1 MLSVIGF
8 RPSSYRSLLL
18 GAAIIACSVA
28 VTAEQQQPT
37 TPQVPRPSF
46 ETKAEIVLVD
56 VNVVDRDARPVATLT
71 ADDFEL
77 EVNGQ
82 PRKIDSLQFI
92 STAPTNT
99 SAATPREA
107 AYTSNE
113 SQTTGRLLLFV
124 VDENSLRVGVN
135 RSVLRAAQSLFQRLA
150 PGDLVGL
157 ARLPTGFGGVEF
169 TADRKRVTDAL
180 MKVTGAA
187 STRGAGVHVNI
198 SEAWALESNDT
209 GTFINAVD
217 RECQGMTGADLEAC
231 QNQVETEA
239 RSMLLEYSGRARQT
253 LGALEGLMRG
263 LIPLKTPVNIVMIS
277 EGMFVARDRASM
289 ANLGRLAAEARATI
303 HIIRPSQQFFDIE
316 DKAPGGGATRFYDD
330 GLMSEGLEQV
340 AGQTRG
346 SMSTVTGDGT
356 TSFDR
361 LGRELSGYYLLGFE
375 PNEADRTGRERRIK
389 VSVKTRG
396 LTVRS
401 RPTFVVPAAV
411 EATAAKKELTPMQEL
426 GEVLKSPLP
435 VRGLPM
441 KVATYTTLDS
451 GTQKVRVVITAE
463 VGEPATTPADWPV
476 GVVILDKNEKIV
488 VNRGGMST
496 LQPASAKGVES
507 PRLVLTSV
515 ALDPGE
521 YTLRL
526 GVVDETGRGGSV
538 HHSINARL
546 NKGPAGINVSDLM
559 LVPQPPNAG
568 ELPRPRPTTVI
579 DNETVS
585 AMLEL
590 TGADQAMLGKTKVT
604 LQVSDAENG
613 NALINVEA
621 RQAARGNIRAFA
633 AQMRLGVLP
642 QGEYIARAII
652 QPPNQPEMRLTR
664 AFMLAPVLDAEPPP
678 DLGVPLDPDA
688 PPAPIAASK
697 ILAPVPRFSS
707 RTILTPD
714 VVQPFLEGLSDMH
727 PPSPEVEALVEK
739 AKQGNYDVPAE
750 RGATPDDELNLAFLR
765 GLNSLSKGE
774 NAQAAAWFQQT
785 LKGASDFLGAAFY
798 LGATHAEAGRDREAI
813 GAWQMALLSEN
824 PGAVYPNLVDAL
836 LRTGD
841 GRGALDVLEEAPD
854 AWANDN
860 DRFKREAIA
869 LAMVGDYGSALVKLK
884 DQLDNTRVDD
894 QPLLFV
900 AIQVLYKMHQQDKSL
915 SADNL
920 EHFKNYVERHQKL
933 GGPNRA
939 IVETWRRA
947 VLGR

>member
-1 MLSVIGF
+1 M
-8 RPSSYRSLLL
+8 R
-18 GAAIIACSVA
+18 A
-28 VTAEQQQPT
+28 VTRSFALGLIVIAARVAINAQQPQAQQPPA
-37 TPQVPRPSF
+37 PQIPRPSF

-56 VNVVDRDARPVATLT
+56 VNVVDRDAKPVPTLT

-99 SAATPREA
+99 TAATPREA

-124 VDENSLRVGVN
+124 VDEGSLRVGAN
-135 RSVLRAAQSLFQRLA
+135 RSVLRAAQSLFSRLA

-169 TADRKRVTDAL
+169 TSDRKRVTDAL

-187 STRGAGVHVNI
+187 STRVGTHHVNI
-198 SEAWALESNDT
+198 SEAWALESNDP
-209 GTFINAVD
+209 GTFQQAVD

-231 QNQVETEA
+231 ANSVEADA
-239 RSMLLEYSGRARQT
+239 RATLLEASGRARQT
-253 LGALEGLMRG
+253 LGALEGLMKG
-263 LIPLKTPVNIVMIS
+263 LIPLKTPVNVVMIS
-277 EGMFVARDRASM
+277 EGMFVARDRSSM
-289 ANLGRLAAEARATI
+289 ASLGRLAAEARATI

-316 DKAPGGGATRFYDD
+316 DKAPGGSSTRFYDD

-346 SMSTVTGDGT
+346 SMSVVTGDGAIA
-356 TSFDR
+356 FDR

-375 PNEADRTGRERRIK
+375 PTEADRTGRERRIK
-389 VSVKTRG
+389 VSAKPRG

-401 RPTFVVPAAV
+401 RPTFVVPAEV
-411 EATAAKKELTPMQEL
+411 TAAKKDLTPMQEL
-426 GEVLKSPLP
+426 SDVLKSPLP

-441 KVATYTTLDS
+441 KVATYTTS
-451 GTQKVRVVITAE
+451 EGGSQKVRVVITAE
-463 VGEPATTPADWPV
+463 VGEPATTPADWTA
-476 GVVILDKNEKIV
+476 GIVILDKNDKIV
-488 VNRGGMST
+488 VNRGGPST
-496 LQPASAKGVES
+496 LQPAGAKGVES
-507 PRLVLTSV
+507 PRLLLTSV

-521 YTLRL
+521 YTLRV
-526 GVVDETGRGGSV
+526 GAVDDTGRGGSV

-546 NKGPAGINVSDLM
+546 TKGPSGINVSDLM
-559 LVPQPPNAG
+559 LVPQPVAG

-590 TGADQAMLGKTKVT
+590 TGTDQAMLGKTKVT

-621 RQAARGNIRAFA
+621 KQAARGNVRAFA

-652 QPPNQPEMRLTR
+652 QAPNQPEMRLTR
-664 AFMLAPVLDAEPPP
+664 AFMLAPMVDAAEPAP

-688 PPAPIAASK
+688 PPAPIAAAK
-697 ILAPVPRFSS
+697 ILAPVPRFSV

-765 GLNSLSKGE
+765 GLNALSKGE

-854 AWANDN
+854 AWATDN
-860 DRFKREAIA
+860 DRLKREAIA
-869 LAMVGDYGSALVKLK
+869 LAMVGDYSGALPKLK
-884 DQLDNTRVDD
+884 DQLDNTHVDD
-894 QPLLFV
+894 QPMLFV

-915 SADNL
+915 SADNMQ
-920 EHFKNYVERHQKL
+920 HFRDYVERHQKI